1 MANSKEMKNR
11 RSLSKLSIHWM
22 KLKNC
27 RKSIQQPQL
36 PNNKINNKAKSKLA
50 KVNNQEESACVPKD

>member
-1 MANSKEMKNR
+1 
-11 RSLSKLSIHWM
+11 M